1 MNPSTFGVG
10 SWRPA
15 TLTTTDIVVIKAILA
30 VSALARSVDYGTSAT
45 SMTGSAGIE
54 QSLPAWLWALM
65 CGTVG
70 VLIVSGMACRVHTV
84 VWAGHF
90 LGAITYLALAVGAV
104 QYTITLVPPDE
115 WRRIGPLLVITM
127 LHIMF
132 ALRSGP
138 RPLDRDVESTV
149 ERVVGPQQ

>member
-54 QSLPAWLWALM
+54 QSLPAWL
-65 CGTVG
+65 CSSFT
-70 VLIVSGMACRVHTV
+70 R
-84 VWAGHF
+84 
-90 LGAITYLALAVGAV
+90 
-104 QYTITLVPPDE
+104 
-115 WRRIGPLLVITM
+115 
-127 LHIMF
+127 
-132 ALRSGP
+132 
-138 RPLDRDVESTV
+138 
-149 ERVVGPQQ
+149 